1 MKKNLFKILSLF
13 VIIYFITGFIIYP
26 LFKLTSESLTDF
38 SNLKVFFSN
47 PNLYEA
53 ITNSLLLSVLSVAL
67 SLILGVYLAYL
78 IHTYRIKLKSFLSA
92 FILLPIATP
101 PIIGTVAFVY
111 LISDNGLFIKLV
123 NNYISFIKINPVRGW
138 TAILL
143 IHLYSFYPFFFL
155 FASASLKKLD
165 SNITD
170 ASYSLGA
177 SKFKTLF
184 KIIIPYL
191 YPAIISS
198 SVIVFMASMASFSAP
213 FIFGDNSRFL
223 TTEIY
228 NSKINGDMQL
238 SSFLSI
244 ILTFISLIGLYFFTK
259 FRNLNE
265 NTSSSKG
272 TIRLLSESGKS
283 KLNLINKLFISLVI
297 IFISLPLITLI
308 YLSLIP
314 EGALLR
320 NIFNESLTLQNYIK
334 LFSEEGIYKPFL
346 NSFYMALITVL
357 ICLLLG
363 TLSSLNISEGKNKF
377 NKLIEI
383 FISLP
388 YGIPGTVIAIML
400 ILSFNSFNI
409 FTFTSIIG
417 TFIILPLAYTI
428 RNIPVYTQSVLSGIK
443 NFDTNLRDA
452 SYSLGA
458 SKSKTFFKLT
468 LPLLLPSIINGSLLV
483 FINSMG
489 EFVSTILLYTY
500 NTRTVSIEIY
510 SQLRMYNTGIGAVY
524 GVLLFLIVI
533 LTVYLSRKYINER
546 ISV

>member
-13 VIIYFITGFIIYP
+13 VIIYFISGFILFP
-26 LFKLTSESLTDF
+26 LFNLTSESFTNL
-38 SNLKVFFSN
+38 SNLKEFFSN

-53 ITNSLLLSVLSVAL
+53 ITNSLLLSVLSVVL

-78 IHTYRIKLKSFLSA
+78 IHSYRIKLKSFLSA

-111 LISDNGLFIKLV
+111 LISDNGLIIKLV
-123 NNYISFIKINPVRGW
+123 NNYFSFIKINPIQGW

-155 FASASLKKLD
+155 FSSASLKKLD

-228 NSKINGDMQL
+228 NSKINGDMQF
-238 SSFLSI
+238 SSLLSI
-244 ILTFISLIGLYFFTK
+244 VLTFISLIGLYFFTK

-283 KLNLINKLFISLVI
+283 KLNLINKFFISSVI

-308 YLSLIP
+308 YLSFIP

-346 NSFYMALITVL
+346 NSFYMALITVV

-363 TLSSLNISEGKNKF
+363 TLSSLRISEGKNKF

-458 SKSKTFFKLT
+458 GKSKTFFKLT

>member
-13 VIIYFITGFIIYP
+13 VIIYFISGFILFP
-26 LFKLTSESLTDF
+26 LFNLTSESFTNL
-38 SNLKVFFSN
+38 SNLKEFFSN

-67 SLILGVYLAYL
+67 SLILGVYLANL
-78 IHTYRIKLKSFLSA
+78 IHSYKIKLKSFLSA

-111 LISDNGLFIKLV
+111 LISDNGLIIKLV
-123 NNYISFIKINPVRGW
+123 NNYISFIKINPVQGW

-155 FASASLKKLD
+155 FSSASLKKLD

-228 NSKINGDMQL
+228 NSKINGDIQL
-238 SSFLSI
+238 SSLLSI
-244 ILTFISLIGLYFFTK
+244 VLTFISLIGLYFFTK

-272 TIRLLSESGKS
+272 TIRSLSESGKS
-283 KLNLINKLFISLVI
+283 KLNLINKFIISSVI

-308 YLSLIP
+308 YLSFIP

-346 NSFYMALITVL
+346 NSFYMALITVV

-363 TLSSLNISEGKNKF
+363 TLSSLRISEGKNKF

-388 YGIPGTVIAIML
+388 YGIPGTVVAIML

-458 SKSKTFFKLT
+458 SKSRTFFKLT

>member
-1 MKKNLFKILSLF
+1 M
-13 VIIYFITGFIIYP
+13 
-26 LFKLTSESLTDF
+26 
-38 SNLKVFFSN
+38 SNLKEFFSN

-53 ITNSLLLSVLSVAL
+53 ITNSLLLSVLSVVL

-78 IHTYRIKLKSFLSA
+78 IHSYRIKLKSFLSA

-111 LISDNGLFIKLV
+111 LISDNGLIIKLV
-123 NNYISFIKINPVRGW
+123 NNYFSFIKINPIQGW

-155 FASASLKKLD
+155 FSSASLKKLD

-228 NSKINGDMQL
+228 NSKINGDMQF
-238 SSFLSI
+238 SSLLSI
-244 ILTFISLIGLYFFTK
+244 VLTFISLIGLYFFTK

-283 KLNLINKLFISLVI
+283 KLNLINKFFISSVI

-308 YLSLIP
+308 YLSFIP

-346 NSFYMALITVL
+346 NSFYMALITVI

-363 TLSSLNISEGKNKF
+363 TLSSLRISEGKNKF

-458 SKSKTFFKLT
+458 GKSKTFFKLT

>member
-1 MKKNLFKILSLF
+1 F
-13 VIIYFITGFIIYP
+13 
-26 LFKLTSESLTDF
+26 
-38 SNLKVFFSN
+38 
-47 PNLYEA
+47 
-53 ITNSLLLSVLSVAL
+53 
-67 SLILGVYLAYL
+67 
-78 IHTYRIKLKSFLSA
+78 
-92 FILLPIATP
+92 
-101 PIIGTVAFVY
+101 
-111 LISDNGLFIKLV
+111 
-123 NNYISFIKINPVRGW
+123 
-138 TAILL
+138 
-143 IHLYSFYPFFFL
+143 
-155 FASASLKKLD
+155 
-165 SNITD
+165 
-170 ASYSLGA
+170 
-177 SKFKTLF
+177 
-184 KIIIPYL
+184 
-191 YPAIISS
+191 
-198 SVIVFMASMASFSAP
+198 
-213 FIFGDNSRFL
+213 
-223 TTEIY
+223 
-228 NSKINGDMQL
+228 
-238 SSFLSI
+238 
-244 ILTFISLIGLYFFTK
+244 
-259 FRNLNE
+259 
-265 NTSSSKG
+265 
-272 TIRLLSESGKS
+272 
-283 KLNLINKLFISLVI
+283 
-297 IFISLPLITLI
+297 
-308 YLSLIP
+308 IP

-346 NSFYMALITVL
+346 NSFYMALITVI

-363 TLSSLNISEGKNKF
+363 TLSSLRISEGKNKF

-458 SKSKTFFKLT
+458 GKSKTFFKLT

>member
-1 MKKNLFKILSLF
+1 LKKNLFKILSLF
-13 VIIYFITGFIIYP
+13 VIIYFISGFILFP
-26 LFKLTSESLTDF
+26 LFNLTSESFTNL
-38 SNLKVFFSN
+38 SNLKEFFSN

-53 ITNSLLLSVLSVAL
+53 ITNSLLLSVLSVVL

-78 IHTYRIKLKSFLSA
+78 IHSYRIKLKSFLSA

-111 LISDNGLFIKLV
+111 LISDNGLIIKLV
-123 NNYISFIKINPVRGW
+123 NNYFSFIKINPIQGW

-155 FASASLKKLD
+155 FSSASLKKLD

-228 NSKINGDMQL
+228 NSKINGDMQF
-238 SSFLSI
+238 SSLLSI
-244 ILTFISLIGLYFFTK
+244 VLTFISLIGLYFFTK

-283 KLNLINKLFISLVI
+283 KLNLINKFFISSVI

-308 YLSLIP
+308 YLSFIP

-346 NSFYMALITVL
+346 NSFYMALITVI

-363 TLSSLNISEGKNKF
+363 TLSSLRISEGKNKF

-458 SKSKTFFKLT
+458 GKSKTFFKLT

>member
-13 VIIYFITGFIIYP
+13 IIIYFISGFILFP
-26 LFKLTSESLTDF
+26 LFNLTSESFTNL
-38 SNLKVFFSN
+38 SNLKEFFSN

-78 IHTYRIKLKSFLSA
+78 IHSYKIKLKSFLSA

-111 LISDNGLFIKLV
+111 LISDNGLIIKLV
-123 NNYISFIKINPVRGW
+123 NNYFSFIKINPIQGW

-155 FASASLKKLD
+155 FSSASLKKLD

-184 KIIIPYL
+184 KIIIPFL

-238 SSFLSI
+238 SSLLSI
-244 ILTFISLIGLYFFTK
+244 VLTFISLIGLYFFTK
-259 FRNLNE
+259 FRNINE

-283 KLNLINKLFISLVI
+283 KLNLLNKFFVSLVI
-297 IFISLPLITLI
+297 IFISLPLVTLI
-308 YLSLIP
+308 YLSFIP

-320 NIFNESLTLQNYIK
+320 NIFNESLTFQNYIK

-346 NSFYMALITVL
+346 NSFYMALITVV

-363 TLSSLNISEGKNKF
+363 TLSSLRISEGKNKF

-458 SKSKTFFKLT
+458 SKSRTFFKLT
-468 LPLLLPSIINGSLLV
+468 LPLLLPSIINGALLV